1 MKSQIPRIPTPKARS
16 LPGTLVSNNSLMT
29 TARLLGNR
37 SKGAGAAPEPDSF
50 WKPYVRKYLQRVRE
64 FKTKKHI
71 CK

>member
-50 WKPYVRKYLQRVRE
+50 WKPLRQEISPTRE
-64 FKTKKHI
+64 GIQAEIAHM
-71 CK
+71 